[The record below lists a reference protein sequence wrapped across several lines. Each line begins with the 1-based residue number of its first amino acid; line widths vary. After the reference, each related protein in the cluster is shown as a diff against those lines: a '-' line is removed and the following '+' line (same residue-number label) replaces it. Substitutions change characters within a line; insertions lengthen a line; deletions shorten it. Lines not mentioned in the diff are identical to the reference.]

1 MIAFFYGPD
10 TYRSKQKI
18 RDLKREFIKKK
29 DKSGLNVFLFQSP
42 NFEINELRKA
52 ILSQGFLTEKRMIII
67 NNLLTVSNVKTQKIL
82 KEIIRIIKLENKKEK
97 DNARHKNNVIVFWD
111 EQIND
116 KSLKLEQKELF
127 QILKKEKYC
136 EEFKLLTP
144 VLLKQW
150 IKKRFIKSQMNINI
164 QVIDFLTTQS
174 NNLWFLE
181 NEIEKIISLKQ
192 SQKNKNLSLNDLKD
206 FFPPKLEDNIWKLI
220 DALGEKNKRRGL
232 KILSDL
238 IKQNIDFSEIISL
251 LAHQY
256 RTILRVKSYLQE
268 NGNFNNYQLGKSL
281 SLHPFVCQKA
291 LIQEN
296 KYNLKQL
303 KKTYQQL
310 LKIDFLRKTKKI
322 DPQTL
327 LDLLIIKS

>member
-18 RDLKREFIKKK
+18 KEIKREFIKRK
-29 DKSGLNVFLFQSP
+29 DKSGFNIFLFQSP

-52 ILSQGFLTEKRMIII
+52 ILSQGFLVEKRMIII
-67 NNLLTVSNVKTQKIL
+67 NNLLTVSSVKNQKIL
-82 KEIIRIIKLENKKEK
+82 KEIIRILKLENKKEK
-97 DNARHKNNVIVFWD
+97 DNVIVFWD

-116 KSLKLEQKELF
+116 KNLKLEQKELF

-150 IKKRFIKSQMNINI
+150 IKKRFIESQINI
-164 QVIDFLTTQS
+164 DLQGVNFLAAQS
-174 NNLWFLE
+174 NNLWLLK

-192 SQKNKNLSLNDLKD
+192 SQKNKDLSLNDFKD
-206 FFPPKLEDNIWKLI
+206 FFPPKLEDNVWKLI
-220 DALGEKNKRRGL
+220 DALGEKNKSRGL

-238 IKQNIDFSEIISL
+238 IEQNIDFSEIISL

-256 RTILRVKSYLQE
+256 RTILRVKSYLE
-268 NGNFNNYQLGKSL
+268 KNGNSNSYQIGKSL
-281 SLHPFVCQKA
+281 SIHPFVCQKA
-291 LIQEN
+291 LTQEN
-296 KYNLKQL
+296 KYNLEQL

-322 DPQTL
+322 DSQAL